1 MLRGT
6 CSHRTSAA
14 VKWGVPQKLTN
25 GQIEILCREVLAR
38 ESAPSGR
45 MMRRALRE
53 RFGASGRTD
62 RVFAIWRR
70 MSRGVGAGEGGGVT
84 DEERQRWQ
92 ARVAAAEERARLA
105 EEREVKH
112 QDHWA
117 GEIYELREQLRA
129 RLGSV
134 VSGVSHE
141 AYRKVHQELLQAQG
155 ELERLKQETS
165 RR

>member
-1 MLRGT
+1 MPL
-6 CSHRTSAA
+6 
-14 VKWGVPQKLTN
+14 KLTD

-38 ESAPSGR
+38 EAAPSGR
-45 MMRRALRE
+45 LLRRMLRA

-70 MSRGVGAGEGGGVT
+70 LSRVGDGVT
-84 DEERQRWQ
+84 PVGDDERQRWM
-92 ARVAAAEERARLA
+92 ARVGAAEERARLA

-117 GEIYELREQLRA
+117 GEIYGLREQLRA
-129 RLGSV
+129 RQGTA

-141 AYRKVHQELLQAQG
+141 AYRKVHLELLKAQS
-155 ELERLKQETS
+155 ELQRLKDETG
-165 RR
+165 RE

>member
-1 MLRGT
+1 MGT
-6 CSHRTSAA
+6 CSHGAPAA
-14 VKWGVPQKLTN
+14 VEWGVVQKLTD

-38 ESAPSGR
+38 EAAPSGR
-45 MMRRALRE
+45 MLRRALRE

-70 MSRGVGAGEGGGVT
+70 LSRPAGEGPAAVS
-84 DEERQRWQ
+84 DEERQRWA
-92 ARVAAAEERARLA
+92 ARVTAAEERTRLA

-129 RLGSV
+129 RQGMV

-141 AYRKVHQELLQAQG
+141 AYRKVHQELLQAQSA
-155 ELERLKQETS
+155 LQRLKEETGRS
-165 RR
+165 